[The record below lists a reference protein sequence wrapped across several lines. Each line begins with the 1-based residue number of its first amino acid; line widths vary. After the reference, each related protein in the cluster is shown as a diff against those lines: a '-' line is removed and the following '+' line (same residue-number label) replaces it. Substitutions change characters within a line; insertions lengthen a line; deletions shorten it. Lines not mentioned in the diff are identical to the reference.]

1 MNGDDDIMFSI
12 ARNAF
17 NRYIILIIRLVIQ
30 STLGCI
36 QEGIIGRLNDSLPKV
51 QYKKF
56 ASLIYNH
63 NEKIKRM
70 GMLH

>member
-1 MNGDDDIMFSI
+1 MGMMILCFQLQK
-12 ARNAF
+12 NAF

-63 NEKIKRM
+63 NEKIKRT
-70 GMLH
+70 GKLH

>member
-1 MNGDDDIMFSI
+1 MFSI

-36 QEGIIGRLNDSLPKV
+36 QEGIICRLNDSLSKV
-51 QYKKF
+51 QSKKF

>member
-36 QEGIIGRLNDSLPKV
+36 QEGIIGRLNDSLHKV

-63 NEKIKRM
+63 NEKIKRT
-70 GMLH
+70 GKLH